1 MSSIY
6 VLVLRSPRV
15 SAVLECP
22 FDVYSEDSKA
32 ININLLSSYLE
43 VINLEPDDLGS

>member
-6 VLVLRSPRV
+6 VIVLRSPRV
-15 SAVLECP
+15 SAVLKWP

-32 ININLLSSYLE
+32 VNINLLSSYLA
-43 VINLEPDDLGS
+43 VINLEPDDFGS